1 MTNEERIIRLEE
13 KVKTLEQDLN
23 MVYDSLDKRLDDMR
37 LERSDRITI
46 CGIIVAIVIGTIQ
59 IIIALV
65 K

>member
-1 MTNEERIIRLEE
+1 MTNEERIIRLEQE
-13 KVKTLEQDLN
+13 VKTLEQDLN

-59 IIIALV
+59 IIIALL

>member
-1 MTNEERIIRLEE
+1 MTNEERLIRLEE
-13 KVKTLEQDLN
+13 QVKTLEQDLN